1 MYVTQTFFQA
11 QLSDLQERVPI
22 FLDRYRNL
30 MLSYAFL
37 RERIINNN
45 SLDTY
50 EIDDKFNHDLDS
62 LYNLKSEEVENRIL
76 IL

>member
-50 EIDDKFNHDLDS
+50 EIDDKFKHDLDS